1 MFTQETVHTI
11 FSQSFSMNNDLNA
24 DIFVYLEDADQVTNF
39 YLHDWEYSEVI
50 TSNQEVTKLLI
61 PSTSPDR
68 LWLTMIVATIFDIAA
83 ETLKIE

>member
-1 MFTQETVHTI
+1 MFTQETVHII
-11 FSQSFSMNNDLNA
+11 FSQSFSMNNDLNG

-39 YLHDWEYSEVI
+39 YLRDWEYSEVI